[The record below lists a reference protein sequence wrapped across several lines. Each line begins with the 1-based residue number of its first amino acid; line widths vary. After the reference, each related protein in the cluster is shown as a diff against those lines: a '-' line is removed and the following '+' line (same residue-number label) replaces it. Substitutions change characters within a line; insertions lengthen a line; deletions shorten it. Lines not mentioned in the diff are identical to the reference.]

1 MKRSTAVPSPPAPD
15 PHARRNACRGRSG
28 VERYYHAIAP
38 FYSQELAARGDLDFW
53 RAMVRELAPARI
65 LELGAGAGRIT
76 EPLAASRSRV
86 VALDLSRDMLRI
98 ARRSLAG
105 RENIR
110 FIVGDMRDLSF
121 VRAFD
126 LVVAANDPFSH
137 LTRGRDREMA
147 LHAAAQALQAGGY
160 LILDALWFPPR
171 IRRRMASRHGHHVI
185 RDAGPVDGRM
195 LRVTECWR
203 SLGRQGRC
211 EARYEYALDNAVAA
225 RATFQARAWNLAEVR
240 SRLGR
245 NGLRLA
251 ARWGSYT
258 RAPWDAHESS
268 HLIVAAR
275 RLD

>member
-1 MKRSTAVPSPPAPD
+1 MKRSTTVPSPPAPD
-15 PHARRNACRGRSG
+15 RHARRDRCRGPSG
-28 VERYYHAIAP
+28 VERYYHAIAR
-38 FYSQELAARGDLDFW
+38 FYSQEVATRGDVDFW
-53 RAMVRELAPARI
+53 RIIVRQLAPARI
-65 LELGAGAGRIT
+65 LELGAGAGRVT

-105 RENIR
+105 RENIH
-110 FIVGDMRDLSF
+110 FIHGDMRDVSF

-147 LHAAAQALQAGGY
+147 LHAAARALRDGGH

-171 IRRRMASRHGHHVI
+171 IRRRMASRNGHHVV
-185 RDAGPVDGRM
+185 RDAGPVDGRT
-195 LRVTECWR
+195 LHITECWR
-203 SLGRQGRC
+203 SLGRQGLC
-211 EARYEYALDNAVAA
+211 EARYEYALDTAVAA
-225 RATFQARAWNLAEVR
+225 RATFQARAWTFAEVR
-240 SRLGR
+240 SRLAR
-245 NGLRLA
+245 NGLRIA
-251 ARWGSYT
+251 ARWGSYGRT
-258 RAPWDAHESS
+258 PWDAHKSL